1 MKLKYLTLAILIF
14 SSLNLIACNKNT
26 EIKEENTISSEVNLN
41 KDVKDM
47 KNYGLKKEDFLKVE
61 NYYNIEKSNSEIISL
76 YETNKLNVYDTD
88 KIKSFLDELNLKD
101 LIVDKFEVKV
111 DDINKSLI
119 LTYKSDLTLNEDQI
133 EILSNYISILIFYT
147 LDELTVLDLRI
158 NDFQC
163 INGYDYP
170 VYLVE
175 NILDS
180 TK

>member
-1 MKLKYLTLAILIF
+1 MKLKYLILAVLIF
-14 SSLNLIACNKNT
+14 SSLNLMACNKNT
-26 EIKEENTISSEVNLN
+26 EIKKENSTSSQVNVN
-41 KDVKDM
+41 KDVKDI
-47 KNYGLKKEDFLKVE
+47 KNYELKKEDFLKVE

-76 YETNKLNVYDTD
+76 YETNKLSIYDTD
-88 KIKSFLDELNLKD
+88 KIKSFLDELSLKD

-119 LTYKSDLTLNEDQI
+119 LSYKSDLTLNADQI
-133 EILSNYISILIFYT
+133 EILSDYISILIFYT

-170 VYLVE
+170 VHVVE

-180 TK
+180 SK